1 MFVEFLKSPTDKALK
16 KIMNKL
22 VFIKSVQFL
31 YFVLSVFIGMS
42 TAYAESRSFSAP
54 VVVVAAEKTQLAP
67 VSWVAGSVISR
78 NDANIAAEIE
88 GRLVSLADIGS
99 HILKG
104 DELAK
109 LENLQLSFRLKEFK
123 ASVLRAEARQ
133 KFLKKEVARLKRL
146 ARNNNAARTQL
157 EQTEADRDVAVA
169 EYSLSRAQLEQ
180 ARDMSDRQIVR
191 APFSG
196 MVAQHFQQQGGW
208 SSVGSS
214 LLRLV
219 DVKTLEVK
227 AMVSLSALEFLRQGS
242 VVDIKSGDRQVSGV
256 VRSLASAGDQTSR
269 LLEMRVDYEINS
281 WLAGQTVRVA
291 VPSAAPQSVIAVP
304 RDALVLRRNGAAV
317 FRVKE
322 DKTAERVVVKTG
334 IAQGD
339 VIQVIGDVAEG
350 DKIVTR
356 GGERLRP
363 GQKVQM
369 LESGN

>member
-1 MFVEFLKSPTDKALK
+1 
-16 KIMNKL
+16 
-22 VFIKSVQFL
+22 
-31 YFVLSVFIGMS
+31 
-42 TAYAESRSFSAP
+42 
-54 VVVVAAEKTQLAP
+54 
-67 VSWVAGSVISR
+67 
-78 NDANIAAEIE
+78 
-88 GRLVSLADIGS
+88 
-99 HILKG
+99 
-104 DELAK
+104 
-109 LENLQLSFRLKEFK
+109 
-123 ASVLRAEARQ
+123 
-133 KFLKKEVARLKRL
+133 
-146 ARNNNAARTQL
+146 
-157 EQTEADRDVAVA
+157 
-169 EYSLSRAQLEQ
+169 
-180 ARDMSDRQIVR
+180 
-191 APFSG
+191 
-196 MVAQHFQQQGGW
+196 
-208 SSVGSS
+208 
-214 LLRLV
+214 LV

-304 RDALVLRRNGAAV
+304 RDALVLRRNGVTV